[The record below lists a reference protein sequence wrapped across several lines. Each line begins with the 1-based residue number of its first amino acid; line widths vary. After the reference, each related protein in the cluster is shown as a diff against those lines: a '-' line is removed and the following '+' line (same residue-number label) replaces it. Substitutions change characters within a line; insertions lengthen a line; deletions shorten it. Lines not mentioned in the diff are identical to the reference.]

1 MIPIYTTDGV
11 PIANAGPVE
20 RAWPV
25 WTDEAEIGHG
35 LDRLAYQAAQQ
46 GAHAIAALK
55 ITAYWVPAGDTYS
68 MPGRT
73 VQDLIPRARHQ
84 RDREH
89 LRHDAAPH
97 QGHQRTRLAGRRV
110 GHGVQTDRAGPGPP
124 ARSERSRLVALVRA
138 GARFERGRLVERPEG
153 AAA

>member
-46 GAHAIAALK
+46 GAHAIVALK
-55 ITAYWVPAGDTYS
+55 ITAYWVPAGDTYL

-73 VQDLIPRARHQ
+73 VQDLIPRARHV
-84 RDREH
+84 
-89 LRHDAAPH
+89 LFGTAVLLGAPEPSPH
-97 QGHQRTRLAGRRV
+97 HVPASGEDSPGL
-110 GHGVQTDRAGPGPP
+110 GP
-124 ARSERSRLVALVRA
+124 VA
-138 GARFERGRLVERPEG
+138 
-153 AAA
+153 